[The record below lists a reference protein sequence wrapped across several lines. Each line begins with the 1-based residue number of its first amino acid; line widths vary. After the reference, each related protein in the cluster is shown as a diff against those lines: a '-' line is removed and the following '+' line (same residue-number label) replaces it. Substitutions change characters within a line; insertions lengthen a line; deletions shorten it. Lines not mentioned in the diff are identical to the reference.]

1 MPDIGPQFESP
12 GEKKD
17 NPEKADRDTGTA
29 GDVPE
34 SVKEGKAVEEKN
46 RKEAVEK
53 ESVTVEGSEE
63 SMREELK
70 TILTEKAIKYTNK
83 VEEIQEVLFNRE
95 EEKENNSL
103 SVLRNVRESNPEIIE
118 LVSKH
123 QEDVSI
129 KVNDEGRIES
139 GGHTYE
145 DTPRMRS
152 LAKAAQ
158 AIRTSLPEVPEGH
171 VRLWRGNRKT
181 EVGFNPSYTSSLEAI
196 ALPFLSQ
203 YRGYLTYVDVPEEIA
218 KESLQEGLV
227 ADNAEFIIPEKFAE
241 KARVVGVSQERQE
254 EIKEQSSGIDSSSE
268 SSEPFT
274 FTA

>member
-1 MPDIGPQFESP
+1 MADFGPQFELS
-12 GEKKD
+12 GEGKE
-17 NPEKADRDTGTA
+17 NPKKADLESPADE
-29 GDVPE
+29 VPE
-34 SVKEGKAVEEKN
+34 RVKEGRGVEEGN
-46 RKEAVEK
+46 RKEAAEK

-70 TILTEKAIKYTNK
+70 TILTEKAIKHTNK
-83 VEEIQEVLFNRE
+83 VEEILEVLFNRE
-95 EEKENNSL
+95 EENNPL

-203 YRGYLTYVDVPEEIA
+203 YRGYLTYVDVPEEVA

-227 ADNAEFIIPEKFAE
+227 ADNAEFIIPKRFAE
-241 KARVVGVSQERQE
+241 KAKVVGVSQERQE
-254 EIKEQSSGIDSSSE
+254 EIKGQSSGIDSSSE
-268 SSEPFT
+268 SSEQFT
-274 FTA
+274 FTT